1 LRLVYQYK
9 LEPTKTQSGLL
20 WRLLEIACR
29 LYNDA
34 LKERKDAWEK
44 EQRTITYHK
53 QALKLKDL
61 RETDKELA
69 LLNFSACQHILRR
82 LDKAFQRFFGGL
94 KKGEKVGYPR
104 FKKSHRFRTL
114 EFTYGDGTK
123 IKVDERGR
131 LRLYVQNVGLI
142 KVVWHRPLPEGAV
155 IKQVWITCKAD
166 GWFVTFALEVSEE
179 ALMKP
184 LPQTGKAVG
193 IDVGLE
199 NLLALSDGTLL
210 ENPRWLRATNEKIA
224 LKQQILSRKVKGSK
238 RWRRMCRQIAKLHLK
253 VARQRR
259 DFYFKLANWLVR
271 EFDLIAVEDLNING
285 LAQGFCSKGVHDA
298 SWGVFL
304 NQILPYKAWS
314 AGKAVVKVSPNG
326 TSQYCA
332 VCGAHVPKDLSE
344 RQHCCSCCGFVT
356 HRDINSAILIL
367 KLGLEQARRDV
378 GFMPTSCLQEAVGF
392 SRR

>member
-1 LRLVYQYK
+1 MNLAYQYK
-9 LEPTKTQSGLL
+9 LKPTKTQERLL
-20 WRLLEIACR
+20 WRLLEVACR

-34 LKERKDAWEK
+34 LKERKDAWET
-44 EQRTITYHK
+44 ERRTVTYHE

-61 RETDKELA
+61 RASDKGLA
-69 LLNFSACQHILRR
+69 LLNCTAAVHVLRR
-82 LDKAFQRFFGGL
+82 LDKAFKRFFNRL

-104 FKKSHRFRTL
+104 FKKPRRFRTL

-123 IKVDERGR
+123 IKPDERGR

-142 KVVWHRPLPEGAV
+142 KIIWHRPLPESAV
-155 IKQVWITCKAD
+155 IKQVWVTLKAD
-166 GWFVTFALEVSEE
+166 GWYVTFALDVPDKVVR
-179 ALMKP
+179 KP

-210 ENPRWLRATNEKIA
+210 ENPRWLKATEEKIA
-224 LKQQILSRKVKGSK
+224 VKQRILSKKVKGSK
-238 RWRRMCRQIAKLHLK
+238 RWRRMCWQIAKLHLK

-259 DFYFKLANWLVR
+259 DFYFKLAGWLVK
-271 EFDLIAVEDLNING
+271 EFDLIAVEDLNIKN
-285 LAQGFCSKGVHDA
+285 LAQGVCSKGVHDA
-298 SWGVFL
+298 SWGIFL

-332 VCGAHVPKDLSE
+332 MCGAHVPKDLSD
-344 RQHCCSCCGFVT
+344 RQHICPYCGFVT

-367 KLGLEQARRDV
+367 KMGLERARRDGTLMV
-378 GFMPTSCLQEAVGF
+378 SSCLQEAVG
-392 SRR
+392 